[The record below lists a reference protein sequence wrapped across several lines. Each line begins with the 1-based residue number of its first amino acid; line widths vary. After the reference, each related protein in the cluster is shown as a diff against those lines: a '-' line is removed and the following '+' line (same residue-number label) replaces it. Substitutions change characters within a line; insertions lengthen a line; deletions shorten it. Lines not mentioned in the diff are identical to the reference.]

1 MVEAKG
7 QQADL
12 VILLW
17 LISAEFYDLIRK
29 IPGCD
34 HLDDLK
40 ATKKDNVSIIEMADR
55 LGIKK
60 EHRWIDID
68 PTFDKVNASFK
79 AIYKL

>member
-1 MVEAKG
+1 MVESK
-7 QQADL
+7 QKDL

-17 LISAEFYDLIRK
+17 LLSAEFYELLRQ

-40 ATKKDNVSIIEMADR
+40 ATKKDNISIIEMADR

-68 PTFDKVNASFK
+68 PTFEKVNASFK
-79 AIYKL
+79 AIFKL